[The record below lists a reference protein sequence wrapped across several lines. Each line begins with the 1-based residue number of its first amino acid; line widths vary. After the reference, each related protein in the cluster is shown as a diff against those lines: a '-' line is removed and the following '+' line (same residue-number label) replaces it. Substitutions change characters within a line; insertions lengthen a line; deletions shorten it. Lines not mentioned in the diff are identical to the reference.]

1 MFQFDNLA
9 YIPLMI
15 RKYYYSIELYNFTLL
30 LYSDKILFM
39 EGLLNEFYK

>member
-9 YIPLMI
+9 YVPLTI

-30 LYSDKILFM
+30 LYSDTILRM
-39 EGLLNEFYK
+39 EGIIE

>member
-9 YIPLMI
+9 YVPLTI

-30 LYSDKILFM
+30 LYSATILFM
-39 EGLLNEFYK
+39 EGIIE